1 MEWAGAAEFARNVA
15 RARLRATSSYGRH
28 MQRRND
34 GAVDFLSALGPG
46 QLLPP
51 DHPELGPLFTLCEP
65 EIWFSADDARA
76 LEQELRELYS
86 RYGQRQGPRP
96 YLLKLGIVE
105 KVSSAI

>member
-1 MEWAGAAEFARNVA
+1 M
-15 RARLRATSSYGRH
+15 
-28 MQRRND
+28 
-34 GAVDFLSALGPG
+34 
-46 QLLPP
+46 
-51 DHPELGPLFTLCEP
+51 FTLCEP